1 MFVNIFYGGDYVGY
15 SSDHKDRTRERVVT
29 AAGRL
34 FRRYGYNGVGIDEI
48 MAAAGLTRGGFYA
61 HFKSK
66 RDLFAAALAEELELA
81 RQLRRVRTP
90 ASAASDAAATL
101 IDFYLQ
107 GANRDR
113 MAAICPLVSLS
124 SDVARS
130 GAEASTAYTDT
141 LRALVAELEQRI
153 PAAPADARARAL
165 AAVALCVGGV
175 VLAQA
180 VNDESLAEDIL
191 AACRT
196 RALNEVEARGAGA

>member
-1 MFVNIFYGGDYVGY
+1 
-15 SSDHKDRTRERVVT
+15 
-29 AAGRL
+29 
-34 FRRYGYNGVGIDEI
+34 
-48 MAAAGLTRGGFYA
+48 
-61 HFKSK
+61 
-66 RDLFAAALAEELELA
+66 
-81 RQLRRVRTP
+81 
-90 ASAASDAAATL
+90 
-101 IDFYLQ
+101 
-107 GANRDR
+107 